1 MTDKAPPKPDN
12 DKKARMLKAI
22 STQPPALPSMFIAPT
37 GGATEAKAEK
47 APSQSDTTQS
57 DTSPAAPASPADT
70 PDFRKLLRQGQKKDP
85 VAGRKIREEEMVR
98 CGYYLTTLEQRQF
111 KLLAVSNGHSMTE
124 LLRKAVQDYIRAH
137 KHKLPKE

>member
-1 MTDKAPPKPDN
+1 MSDVPTPKPDN

-22 STQPPALPSMFIAPT
+22 STQPPALPSMFIASKGDT
-37 GGATEAKAEK
+37 SKAE
-47 APSQSDTTQS
+47 AEGAGRPSGKKPS
-57 DTSPAAPASPADT
+57 ALASPTDA

-98 CGYYLTTLEQRQF
+98 CGYYLTALEQRQF

>member
-1 MTDKAPPKPDN
+1 MSDDATPKSDN

-22 STQPPALPSMFIAPT
+22 STQPPALPSMFIAPK
-37 GGATEAKAEK
+37 G
-47 APSQSDTTQS
+47 
-57 DTSPAAPASPADT
+57 DTSSAKMEGAGQPSVKKASAPASPAAA

-85 VAGRKIREEEMVR
+85 VAGRKIREAEMVR
-98 CGYYLTTLEQRQF
+98 CGYYLTALEQRQF

>member
-1 MTDKAPPKPDN
+1 MSADAPPKSDN

-22 STQPPALPSMFIAPT
+22 STEPPALPSMFIAPK
-37 GGATEAKAEK
+37 GGAPEANAKQA
-47 APSQSDTTQS
+47 ASQS
-57 DTSPAAPASPADT
+57 DTSPASPVAAAA

-98 CGYYLTTLEQRQF
+98 CGYYLTALEQRRF

>member
-1 MTDKAPPKPDN
+1 MSEKEARKDN

-22 STQPPALPSMFIAPT
+22 STQPPALPSMFIASK
-37 GGATEAKAEK
+37 GNAAQAEVEP
-47 APSQSDTTQS
+47 AVAQSGDPSTP
-57 DTSPAAPASPADT
+57 SPAGT

-85 VAGRKIREEEMVR
+85 IAGKKMREEEMVR
-98 CGYYLTTLEQRQF
+98 CGYYLTAAEQRQF

-137 KHKLPKE
+137 RHKLPKE

>member
-1 MTDKAPPKPDN
+1 MSEKEARKDN

-22 STQPPALPSMFIAPT
+22 STQPPALPSMFIGSK
-37 GGATEAKAEK
+37 GGSARTEVESAVGQSGD
-47 APSQSDTTQS
+47 PSTPA
-57 DTSPAAPASPADT
+57 PAAT

-85 VAGRKIREEEMVR
+85 VAGKKMREEEMVR
-98 CGYYLTTLEQRQF
+98 CGYYLTAAEQRQF

>member
-1 MTDKAPPKPDN
+1 MSDASTPKPNN

-22 STQPPALPSMFIAPT
+22 STQPPALPSMFIAPK
-37 GGATEAKAEK
+37 G
-47 APSQSDTTQS
+47 
-57 DTSPAAPASPADT
+57 DTSKAKMEGAGQPSGKKAAAPASPAAAA

-85 VAGRKIREEEMVR
+85 VAGRKMREEEMVR
-98 CGYYLTTLEQRQF
+98 CGYYLTALEQRQF

>member
-1 MTDKAPPKPDN
+1 MSEKEARKDN

-22 STQPPALPSMFIAPT
+22 STQPPALPSMFIPPKGDAAGAGAESAVEQSGGSPTPAPVS
-37 GGATEAKAEK
+37 A
-47 APSQSDTTQS
+47 
-57 DTSPAAPASPADT
+57 

-85 VAGRKIREEEMVR
+85 IAGKKMREEEMVR
-98 CGYYLTTLEQRQF
+98 CGYYLTAAEQRQF

>member
-1 MTDKAPPKPDN
+1 MSEKEARKDN

-22 STQPPALPSMFIAPT
+22 STQPPALQSMFIAP
-37 GGATEAKAEK
+37 KADAAQAEVES
-47 APSQSDTTQS
+47 AVTQS
-57 DTSPAAPASPADT
+57 GDPSTPAPAPA

-85 VAGRKIREEEMVR
+85 IAGKKMREEEMVR
-98 CGYYLTTLEQRQF
+98 CGYYLTAAEQRQF

>member
-1 MTDKAPPKPDN
+1 MSDETTPKSGD

-22 STQPPALPSMFIAPT
+22 STQPPALPSMFIAPKGDT
-37 GGATEAKAEK
+37 SKAE
-47 APSQSDTTQS
+47 AEGAGRPSGKKPS
-57 DTSPAAPASPADT
+57 TSASTAT
-70 PDFRKLLRQGQKKDP
+70 PDFRKLLRQGEKKDP

-98 CGYYLTTLEQRQF
+98 CGYYLTALEQRQF

-137 KHKLPKE
+137 KHKMPKE